1 MNGFKI
7 PEVASLGRVLSKDEL
22 KAIIGG
28 AIAKVTCTCEL
39 HLEMTNPVD
48 GKVYYCE
55 ENAEPTGTFAT
66 SNECTAACI
75 NTCNSTSGC
84 KSSKSSYKYE
94 VLEGSG
100 VGS

>member
-28 AIAKVTCTCEL
+28 AIARVTCTCKL
-39 HLEMTNPVD
+39 HLAIINPKD
-48 GKVYYCE
+48 KLEYYRDE
-55 ENAEPTGTFAT
+55 DAEPNGTFAT

-75 NTCNSTSGC
+75 NRCNSRKGC
-84 KSSKSSYKYE
+84 VSSEGFYKYE
-94 VLEGSG
+94 VLQGSG